1 MLKDNIDPLHN
12 LEPMGVLAIK
22 PVAGHQLPQDVDDGD
37 AEVLLQEVV
46 ISLTYMLLV
55 IHVLNLLH
63 LVDSDL
69 TSFKSLNKLLNLYV
83 DSFFKTPLA
92 KPKIF

>member
-1 MLKDNIDPLHN
+1 MLKDNVDPLHN

-22 PVAGHQLPQDVDDGD
+22 PVPGHQLPQDVDDGD

-55 IHVLNLLH
+55 IHV
-63 LVDSDL
+63 
-69 TSFKSLNKLLNLYV
+69 F
-83 DSFFKTPLA
+83 
-92 KPKIF
+92 

>member
-1 MLKDNIDPLHN
+1 MLKDHIDALHN

-46 ISLTYMLLV
+46 ISLTY
-55 IHVLNLLH
+55 I
-63 LVDSDL
+63 
-69 TSFKSLNKLLNLYV
+69 SF
-83 DSFFKTPLA
+83 
-92 KPKIF
+92 

>member
-1 MLKDNIDPLHN
+1 MLKDHIDALHN

-46 ISLTYMLLV
+46 ISLTYMLSV
-55 IHVLNLLH
+55 INV
-63 LVDSDL
+63 
-69 TSFKSLNKLLNLYV
+69 F
-83 DSFFKTPLA
+83 
-92 KPKIF
+92 

>member
-1 MLKDNIDPLHN
+1 MLKDNVDPLHN

-46 ISLTYMLLV
+46 ISLTYMLSV
-55 IHVLNLLH
+55 IHV
-63 LVDSDL
+63 
-69 TSFKSLNKLLNLYV
+69 F
-83 DSFFKTPLA
+83 
-92 KPKIF
+92 

>member
-1 MLKDNIDPLHN
+1 MLKDHVDPLHN

-55 IHVLNLLH
+55 IHV
-63 LVDSDL
+63 
-69 TSFKSLNKLLNLYV
+69 F
-83 DSFFKTPLA
+83 
-92 KPKIF
+92 